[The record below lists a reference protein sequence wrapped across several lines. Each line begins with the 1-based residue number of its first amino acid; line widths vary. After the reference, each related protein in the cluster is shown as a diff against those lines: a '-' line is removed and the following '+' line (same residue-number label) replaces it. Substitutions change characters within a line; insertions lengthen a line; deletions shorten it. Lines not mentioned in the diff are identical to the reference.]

1 MQNKWGGGIKN
12 GGEKKGVNGENVM
25 NKEAKIEQEKKYQ
38 NVKIFCIIFH
48 LKIIM
53 LHTL

>member
-1 MQNKWGGGIKN
+1 MQNKWGGGLKN
-12 GGEKKGVNGENVM
+12 GGEKKGVNGEKVM
-25 NKEAKIEQEKKYQ
+25 NKLAKNWGGKKIE

-48 LKIIM
+48 LKIIV